1 MDRELRID
9 WVPVT
14 AANRVEAV
22 ASGRVDLECGSTTNN
37 AERRER
43 VAFSPTI
50 FVAGTRLM
58 VKTGSGIR
66 NWRDL
71 AGKRVAVT
79 VGTTNE
85 QAMRELSQ
93 RFDLRL
99 QFVVSPDHDQSL
111 AKLMAGE
118 ADAFA
123 TDDVLLYGLI
133 AQRRLKGQVEVVGDF
148 LSYDPIGVMYRR
160 GDPAMARV
168 VNDSFRRMAQDG
180 EIERQYRRWFLRKL
194 PLGVSIGLPMSA
206 ELETIIKAT
215 ATRSS
220 E

>member
-1 MDRELRID
+1 M
-9 WVPVT
+9 
-14 AANRVEAV
+14 
-22 ASGRVDLECGSTTNN
+22 
-37 AERRER
+37 
-43 VAFSPTI
+43 
-50 FVAGTRLM
+50 
-58 VKTGSGIR
+58 
-66 NWRDL
+66 
-71 AGKRVAVT
+71 
-79 VGTTNE
+79 
-85 QAMRELSQ
+85 
-93 RFDLRL
+93 
-99 QFVVSPDHDQSL
+99 
-111 AKLMAGE
+111 
-118 ADAFA
+118 
-123 TDDVLLYGLI
+123 LLYGLI